1 MWFKNLFKKRKH
13 YDMVDLKKVETEYG
27 SPQFTLYEPLTAK
40 VIDLD
45 DVQSFVIY
53 EEDVKI
59 LDSIEEQG
67 FKLEEL
73 NDNWWICRRKKGKI
87 VK

>member
-13 YDMVDLKKVETEYG
+13 YDVLDLKKVEAEYG
-27 SPQFTLYEPLTAK
+27 PPRFNLCEPMTAR
-40 VIDLD
+40 VIPLD

-53 EEDVKI
+53 EEDDMM
-59 LDSIEEQG
+59 LDMIAERG

-73 NDNWWICRRKKGKI
+73 NDNWWICRRCKNC
-87 VK
+87 

>member
-13 YDMVDLKKVETEYG
+13 YDVLNLEKIKSDYG
-27 SPQFTLYEPLTAK
+27 QPQFILCEPMTAR

-53 EEDVKI
+53 EEDDII
-59 LDSIEEQG
+59 LDMIAKRG

-73 NDNWWICRRKKGKI
+73 DYNWWMCRRKK
-87 VK
+87 

>member
-13 YDMVDLKKVETEYG
+13 YDVLDLEKVKSDYG
-27 SPQFTLYEPLTAK
+27 SPQFSLYELMTER

-53 EEDVKI
+53 EEDDTV
-59 LDSIEEQG
+59 LDMIAERG

-73 NDNWWICRRKKGKI
+73 NDNWWICRRCKKC
-87 VK
+87 

>member
-1 MWFKNLFKKRKH
+1 MWFKNLFNKRKH
-13 YDMVDLKKVETEYG
+13 YDVLDLEKVKADYG
-27 SPQFTLYEPLTAK
+27 LPQFNLYEPMTERI
-40 VIDLD
+40 IDLD

-53 EEDVKI
+53 EEDDVI
-59 LDSIEEQG
+59 LNMIAERG

-73 NDNWWICRRKKGKI
+73 NDNWWMCRRYKI

>member
-13 YDMVDLKKVETEYG
+13 YDMVDLKKVKSNYG
-27 SPQFTLYEPLTAK
+27 SPQFTLYEPLTAR

-45 DVQSFVIY
+45 TVQSFVIY

-59 LDSIEEQG
+59 LHSIEEQG
-67 FKLEEL
+67 FSLEGIG
-73 NDNWWICRRKKGKI
+73 DNWWICRRNKSNF
-87 VK
+87 V

>member
-13 YDMVDLKKVETEYG
+13 YDVLNLEKVKLDYG
-27 SPQFTLYEPLTAK
+27 PLQLTLYEPTTAR

-53 EEDVKI
+53 EEDDMI
-59 LDSIEEQG
+59 LDMIAERG

-73 NDNWWICRRKKGKI
+73 DNNWWMCRRCKN
-87 VK
+87 VKH

>member
-13 YDMVDLKKVETEYG
+13 YDVLNLEKVKLDYG
-27 SPQFTLYEPLTAK
+27 PLQLTLCEPMTAR
-40 VIDLD
+40 VVDLD

-53 EEDVKI
+53 EEDDMI
-59 LDSIEEQG
+59 LDMIAKRG

-73 NDNWWICRRKKGKI
+73 NDNWWMCRRSKNIKD
-87 VK
+87 